1 MLRLNIDNGNQG
13 LKYNFIAKEYTHK
26 AHMQREHLSSVLPD
40 LYTPGF
46 QAI

>member
-1 MLRLNIDNGNQG
+1 MLMLNIDNGNQG
-13 LKYNFIAKEYTHK
+13 LKYNSIAKECTHK
-26 AHMQREHLSSVLPD
+26 AHTERDRLSCVLPD